1 MLRRFATELSVHNR
15 VRPLRRHSRWEDFEG
30 VGLSDARPS
39 KDPESMPS
47 GIPPKG
53 AAVGA
58 CHLRKQPTH
67 SYVMTKVPGVTSPQ
81 RTVRLPKPKRL
92 SSPRVHDGSETCSSP
107 GIASS
112 ICNECASSATCSP
125 TTRRLR
131 SAAVVA
137 AHVASDE
144 ELESLRVL
152 VRQGALRSKERF
164 LARRAQH
171 GDHRL
176 SIGSTPMETT
186 KREEARESQRAVRT
200 AAAAAADACKL
211 DAMAAQR
218 SSTPKRPASPA
229 RCGER
234 GAAALQ
240 PGALRPDLMLNRRML
255 QTLSKRVWIERELHA
270 NDFLEQIKREAM
282 EAGGGGG
289 GDDDNWSNFSEGP
302 LVEKKRAPRS
312 TKRLRA
318 IFDAFDYDG
327 SGDCH

>member
-1 MLRRFATELSVHNR
+1 MSG
-15 VRPLRRHSRWEDFEG
+15 S
-30 VGLSDARPS
+30 PS
-39 KDPESMPS
+39 
-47 GIPPKG
+47 KG

-92 SSPRVHDGSETCSSP
+92 QSPRVHDNSETGSSP

-112 ICNECASSATCSP
+112 ICDVP
-125 TTRRLR
+125 RRVQTTRTLR

-137 AHVASDE
+137 AHAHVASDE
-144 ELESLRVL
+144 ELESLRLL

-171 GDHRL
+171 GDYRL
-176 SIGSTPMETT
+176 SIGSTPIETV

-200 AAAAAADACKL
+200 AAAAA
-211 DAMAAQR
+211 
-218 SSTPKRPASPA
+218 
-229 RCGER
+229 ER
-234 GAAALQ
+234 AAAAPQ
-240 PGALRPDLMLNRRML
+240 PGALHPDLMLNQRMS
-255 QTLSKRVWIERELHA
+255 QTLSKRAWIERELHA
-270 NDFLEQIKREAM
+270 NDVLEQIMREAM

-289 GDDDNWSNFSEGP
+289 GGGDDDDNWSNFSEGP
-302 LVEKKRAPRS
+302 LFEKKRAPRS

-318 IFDAFDYDG
+318 VFDAFDYDG
-327 SGDCH
+327 SGDGL

>member
-1 MLRRFATELSVHNR
+1 MSG
-15 VRPLRRHSRWEDFEG
+15 S
-30 VGLSDARPS
+30 PS
-39 KDPESMPS
+39 
-47 GIPPKG
+47 KG

-92 SSPRVHDGSETCSSP
+92 QSPRVHDNSETGSSP

-112 ICNECASSATCSP
+112 ICDVP
-125 TTRRLR
+125 RRVQTTRTLR

-137 AHVASDE
+137 AHAHVASDE
-144 ELESLRVL
+144 ELESLRLL

-164 LARRAQH
+164 LTRRAQH
-171 GDHRL
+171 GDYRL
-176 SIGSTPMETT
+176 SIGSTPIETV

-200 AAAAAADACKL
+200 AAAAAAAACKL

-218 SSTPKRPASPA
+218 SSTPKCRS
-229 RCGER
+229 
-234 GAAALQ
+234 Q
-240 PGALRPDLMLNRRML
+240 PGALQPDLMLNQRMS
-255 QTLSKRVWIERELHA
+255 QTLSKRAWIERELHA
-270 NDFLEQIKREAM
+270 NDFLEQIMREAM

-289 GDDDNWSNFSEGP
+289 DDDDDDDNWSNFSEGP
-302 LVEKKRAPRS
+302 LFEKKRAPRS

-318 IFDAFDYDG
+318 VFDAFDYDG
-327 SGDCH
+327 SGDGL

>member
-1 MLRRFATELSVHNR
+1 MGSLT
-15 VRPLRRHSRWEDFEG
+15 
-30 VGLSDARPS
+30 RPS

>member
-1 MLRRFATELSVHNR
+1 MSG
-15 VRPLRRHSRWEDFEG
+15 S
-30 VGLSDARPS
+30 PS
-39 KDPESMPS
+39 
-47 GIPPKG
+47 KG

-92 SSPRVHDGSETCSSP
+92 QSPRVHDNSETGSSP

-112 ICNECASSATCSP
+112 ICDVP
-125 TTRRLR
+125 RRVQTTRTLR

-137 AHVASDE
+137 AHAHVASDE
-144 ELESLRVL
+144 ELESLRLL

-164 LARRAQH
+164 LTRRAQH
-171 GDHRL
+171 GDYRL
-176 SIGSTPMETT
+176 SIGSTPIETI

-200 AAAAAADACKL
+200 AAAAAAAACKL

-218 SSTPKRPASPA
+218 SSTLLDPYGPLGDKWPASPA

-234 GAAALQ
+234 AAAAPQ
-240 PGALRPDLMLNRRML
+240 PGALQSDLMLNQRMS
-255 QTLSKRVWIERELHA
+255 QTLSKRAWIERELHA
-270 NDFLEQIKREAM
+270 NDFLEQIMREAM

-289 GDDDNWSNFSEGP
+289 DDDDNWSNFSEGP
-302 LVEKKRAPRS
+302 LFEKKRAPRS

-318 IFDAFDYDG
+318 VFDAFDYDG
-327 SGDCH
+327 SGDGH

>member
-1 MLRRFATELSVHNR
+1 MS
-15 VRPLRRHSRWEDFEG
+15 SMSG
-30 VGLSDARPS
+30 SPS
-39 KDPESMPS
+39 
-47 GIPPKG
+47 KG

-92 SSPRVHDGSETCSSP
+92 QSPRVHDNSETGSSP

-112 ICNECASSATCSP
+112 ICDVNASSATRVQ
-125 TTRRLR
+125 TTRTLR

-137 AHVASDE
+137 AHAHVASDE
-144 ELESLRVL
+144 ELESLRLL

-171 GDHRL
+171 GDYRL
-176 SIGSTPMETT
+176 SIGSTPIETV

-200 AAAAAADACKL
+200 AAAAAAAACKL

-218 SSTPKRPASPA
+218 SSTLKWPASPA

-234 GAAALQ
+234 AAAAPQ
-240 PGALRPDLMLNRRML
+240 PGALHPDLMLNQRMS
-255 QTLSKRVWIERELHA
+255 QTLSKRAWIERELHA
-270 NDFLEQIKREAM
+270 NDVLEQIMREAM

-289 GDDDNWSNFSEGP
+289 DDDDDDDNWSNFSEGP
-302 LVEKKRAPRS
+302 LFEKKRAPRS

-318 IFDAFDYDG
+318 VFDAFDYDG
-327 SGDCH
+327 SGDGH

>member
-1 MLRRFATELSVHNR
+1 MS
-15 VRPLRRHSRWEDFEG
+15 SMSG
-30 VGLSDARPS
+30 SPS
-39 KDPESMPS
+39 
-47 GIPPKG
+47 KG

-92 SSPRVHDGSETCSSP
+92 QSPRVHDNSETGSSP

-112 ICNECASSATCSP
+112 ICDVP
-125 TTRRLR
+125 RRVQTTRTLR

-137 AHVASDE
+137 AHAHVASDE
-144 ELESLRVL
+144 ELESLRLL

-211 DAMAAQR
+211 DAIAAQR

>member
-1 MLRRFATELSVHNR
+1 MS
-15 VRPLRRHSRWEDFEG
+15 G
-30 VGLSDARPS
+30 RPS
-39 KDPESMPS
+39 
-47 GIPPKG
+47 KG

-92 SSPRVHDGSETCSSP
+92 QSPRVHDNSETGSSP

-112 ICNECASSATCSP
+112 ICDVYASSATRVP
-125 TTRRLR
+125 TTRTLR

-137 AHVASDE
+137 AHAHVASDE
-144 ELESLRVL
+144 ELESLRLL

-164 LARRAQH
+164 LARRAQQ
-171 GDHRL
+171 GDYRL
-176 SIGSTPMETT
+176 SIGSTPMETI
-186 KREEARESQRAVRT
+186 KREDARESQRAVRS
-200 AAAAAADACKL
+200 AAAAAAAACKL

-218 SSTPKRPASPA
+218 SSTPKWPASPA

-234 GAAALQ
+234 AAAAPQ
-240 PGALRPDLMLNRRML
+240 PGALHPDLMLNQRMS
-255 QTLSKRVWIERELHA
+255 QTLSKRAWIERELHA
-270 NDFLEQIKREAM
+270 NDVLEQIMREAM

-289 GDDDNWSNFSEGP
+289 DDDDDDNWSNFSEGP
-302 LVEKKRAPRS
+302 LFEKKRAPRS

-318 IFDAFDYDG
+318 VFDAFDYDG
-327 SGDCH
+327 SGDGH

>member
-1 MLRRFATELSVHNR
+1 
-15 VRPLRRHSRWEDFEG
+15 
-30 VGLSDARPS
+30 
-39 KDPESMPS
+39 MPMS
-47 GIPPKG
+47 GRG

-92 SSPRVHDGSETCSSP
+92 PSPRVHDNSETGSSP

-112 ICNECASSATCSP
+112 ICDVYASSATRVP
-125 TTRRLR
+125 TTRTLR

-137 AHVASDE
+137 AHAHVASDE
-144 ELESLRVL
+144 ELESLRLL

-164 LARRAQH
+164 LTRRAQH
-171 GDHRL
+171 GDYRL
-176 SIGSTPMETT
+176 SIGSTPIETI

-211 DAMAAQR
+211 DAIAAQR

-234 GAAALQ
+234 AAAAPQ
-240 PGALRPDLMLNRRML
+240 PGALHPDRMLNQRSWKEEDVPNLDSEEDVPNLDPDRML
-255 QTLSKRVWIERELHA
+255 NQRMSQTLSKRAWIERELHA
-270 NDFLEQIKREAM
+270 NDFLEQIMREAM
-282 EAGGGGG
+282 EASGGGGD
-289 GDDDNWSNFSEGP
+289 DDDNWSNFSEGP
-302 LVEKKRAPRS
+302 LFEKKRAPRS

-318 IFDAFDYDG
+318 VFDAFDYDG
-327 SGDCH
+327 SGDGHRLPLMATDCHG

>member
-1 MLRRFATELSVHNR
+1 MSG
-15 VRPLRRHSRWEDFEG
+15 S
-30 VGLSDARPS
+30 PS
-39 KDPESMPS
+39 
-47 GIPPKG
+47 KG

-92 SSPRVHDGSETCSSP
+92 QSPRVHDNSETGSSP

-112 ICNECASSATCSP
+112 ICDVP
-125 TTRRLR
+125 RRVQTTRTLR

-137 AHVASDE
+137 AHAHVASDE
-144 ELESLRVL
+144 ELESLRLL

-171 GDHRL
+171 GDYRL
-176 SIGSTPMETT
+176 SIGSTPIETV

-200 AAAAAADACKL
+200 AAAAAAAACKL

-218 SSTPKRPASPA
+218 SSTPQWPASPA

-234 GAAALQ
+234 AAAAPQ
-240 PGALRPDLMLNRRML
+240 PGALHPDLMLNQRMS
-255 QTLSKRVWIERELHA
+255 QTLSKRAWIERELHA
-270 NDFLEQIKREAM
+270 NDVLEQIMREAM
-282 EAGGGGG
+282 EAGGGGDD
-289 GDDDNWSNFSEGP
+289 DDDNWSNFSEGP
-302 LVEKKRAPRS
+302 LFEKKRAPRS

-318 IFDAFDYDG
+318 VFDAFDYDG
-327 SGDCH
+327 SGDGL

>member
-1 MLRRFATELSVHNR
+1 MSG
-15 VRPLRRHSRWEDFEG
+15 S
-30 VGLSDARPS
+30 PS
-39 KDPESMPS
+39 
-47 GIPPKG
+47 KG

-92 SSPRVHDGSETCSSP
+92 QSPRVHDNSETGSSP

-112 ICNECASSATCSP
+112 ICDVP
-125 TTRRLR
+125 RRVQTTRTLR

-137 AHVASDE
+137 AHAHVASDE
-144 ELESLRVL
+144 ELESLRLL

-171 GDHRL
+171 GDYRL
-176 SIGSTPMETT
+176 SIGSTPIETV

-200 AAAAAADACKL
+200 AAAAAAAACRL

-218 SSTPKRPASPA
+218 SSTPASPA

-234 GAAALQ
+234 AAAAPQ
-240 PGALRPDLMLNRRML
+240 PGALHPDLMLNQRMS
-255 QTLSKRVWIERELHA
+255 QTLSKRAWIERELHA
-270 NDFLEQIKREAM
+270 NDVLEQIMREAM

-289 GDDDNWSNFSEGP
+289 DDDDNWSNFSEGP
-302 LVEKKRAPRS
+302 LFEKKRAPRS

-318 IFDAFDYDG
+318 VFDAFDYDG
-327 SGDCH
+327 SGDGH

>member
-1 MLRRFATELSVHNR
+1 MS
-15 VRPLRRHSRWEDFEG
+15 G
-30 VGLSDARPS
+30 CPS
-39 KDPESMPS
+39 
-47 GIPPKG
+47 KG

-92 SSPRVHDGSETCSSP
+92 QSPRVHDNSETGSSP

-112 ICNECASSATCSP
+112 ICDVP
-125 TTRRLR
+125 RRVQTTRTLR

-137 AHVASDE
+137 AHAHVASDE
-144 ELESLRVL
+144 ELESLRLL

-171 GDHRL
+171 GDYRL
-176 SIGSTPMETT
+176 SIGSTPIETI

-200 AAAAAADACKL
+200 AAAAAAAACKL

-218 SSTPKRPASPA
+218 SSTPKWPASPA

-234 GAAALQ
+234 AAAAPQ
-240 PGALRPDLMLNRRML
+240 PGALHPDLILNQRMS
-255 QTLSKRVWIERELHA
+255 QTLSKRAWIERELHA
-270 NDFLEQIKREAM
+270 NDVLEQIMREAM

-289 GDDDNWSNFSEGP
+289 DDDDNDNWSNFSEGP
-302 LVEKKRAPRS
+302 LFEKKRAPRS

-318 IFDAFDYDG
+318 VFDAFDYDG
-327 SGDCH
+327 SGDGL

>member
-1 MLRRFATELSVHNR
+1 MPMS
-15 VRPLRRHSRWEDFEG
+15 SMSG
-30 VGLSDARPS
+30 SPS
-39 KDPESMPS
+39 
-47 GIPPKG
+47 KG

-92 SSPRVHDGSETCSSP
+92 QSPRVHDNSETGSSP

-112 ICNECASSATCSP
+112 ICDVP
-125 TTRRLR
+125 RRVQTTRTLR

-137 AHVASDE
+137 AHAHVASDE
-144 ELESLRVL
+144 ELESLRLL

-171 GDHRL
+171 GDYRL
-176 SIGSTPMETT
+176 SIGSTPIETV
-186 KREEARESQRAVRT
+186 KREEARESQRAVRP
-200 AAAAAADACKL
+200 AAAAAAAACKL

-218 SSTPKRPASPA
+218 SSSTTNASSLPRSNAIAKWPASPA

-234 GAAALQ
+234 AAAAPQ
-240 PGALRPDLMLNRRML
+240 PGALHPDLMLNQRMS
-255 QTLSKRVWIERELHA
+255 QTLSKRAWIERELHA
-270 NDFLEQIKREAM
+270 NDVLEQIMREAM

-289 GDDDNWSNFSEGP
+289 DDDDNWSNFSEGP
-302 LVEKKRAPRS
+302 LFEKKRAPRS

-318 IFDAFDYDG
+318 VFDAFDYDG
-327 SGDCH
+327 SGDGH